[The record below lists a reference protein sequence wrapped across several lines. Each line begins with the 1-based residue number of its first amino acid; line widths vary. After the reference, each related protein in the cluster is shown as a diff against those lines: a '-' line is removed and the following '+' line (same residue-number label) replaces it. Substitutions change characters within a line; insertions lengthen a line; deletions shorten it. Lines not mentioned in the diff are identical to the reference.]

1 MSHRCSV
8 CDHVVLRCVR
18 AQAQVEE
25 WERKLYVFSRTL
37 DEWMVC
43 QRNWLYLEQIFTT
56 PDIQR

>member
-1 MSHRCSV
+1 M
-8 CDHVVLRCVR
+8 VLRCVR